1 MPWQL
6 DHVQVAIPPG
16 CEDRCDAFYVD
27 LLNFATL
34 EKPPTLAQRGG
45 RWYRRGD
52 ATLHLGVD
60 AQFRPAKKAHP
71 AFAVDDYDVVL
82 RQLTSAGYE
91 TVPDDAVPGVRR
103 CYVEDPVGN
112 RLELIDAATPR

>member
-1 MPWQL
+1 VPWQL
-6 DHVQVAIPPG
+6 DHVQLAIPPDS
-16 CEDRCDAFYVD
+16 EDRCDAFYVD
-27 LLNFATL
+27 LLGFATL
-34 EKPPTLAQRGG
+34 EKPPVLAARGG

-52 ATLHLGVD
+52 ATLHLGVESP
-60 AQFRPAKKAHP
+60 FRPAKKAHP

-91 TVPDDAVPGVRR
+91 TIPDDAVPGRRR

-112 RLELIDAATPR
+112 RLELIDAPTPR